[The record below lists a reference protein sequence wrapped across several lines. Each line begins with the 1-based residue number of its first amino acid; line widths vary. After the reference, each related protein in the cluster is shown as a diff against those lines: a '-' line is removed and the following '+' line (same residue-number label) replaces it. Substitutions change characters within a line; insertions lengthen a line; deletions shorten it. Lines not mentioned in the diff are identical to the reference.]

1 MSCQYCQLYKEKEK
15 ELSSG
20 MITLKR
26 INMSFICSELCAE
39 KVNEYIKSLED
50 KIKNFEDKLCH

>member
-1 MSCQYCQLYKEKEK
+1 MYKEKEK